1 MSFTYPYLITSDQ
14 HCHSWSQFAAILPN
28 GINSRLQ
35 SILDEMVRAHEMLIA
50 EGGDT
55 SFYGGDLFHVRG
67 RIEPSV
73 FNPTFQTIEG
83 IHAHA
88 PGLKTYAIPGNH
100 DLEGKNAE
108 ALGNAMQALSSIDGF
123 KVFTRVERCG
133 DVIVI
138 PWFQD
143 LNELRATLQRCA
155 DGAHYMGVLD
165 QTDVI
170 IHAPVNGVIKGIPDH
185 GLEASELAAYG
196 FRRVFSG
203 HYHDHKVMED
213 GKVISIGATT
223 HQTWNDPGSLAGFLL
238 VWPDR
243 IQHVRSEAPLFVD
256 LHGHEIEGESELKA
270 LVAGNYV
277 RFKVDDVTASEVE
290 KWRED
295 LKGAGALGSIILA
308 NKKKPDT
315 TRTGTTVTASK
326 SLEASVAEFVAN
338 QLKPADVVSVQ
349 KLCAD
354 LIAQARSAS

>member
-1 MSFTYPYLITSDQ
+1 MKYPYLITSDQ
-14 HCHSWSQFAAILPN
+14 HAHNWSQFAGVGEDGVNTRLRAILN
-28 GINSRLQ
+28 
-35 SILDEMVRAHEMLIA
+35 EMTRAHGALLA

-73 FNPTFQTIEG
+73 FNPTFETIEG

-88 PGLKTYAIPGNH
+88 PHLKAHAIPGNH
-100 DLEGKNAE
+100 DLEGKNAD
-108 ALGNAMQALSSIDGF
+108 ALGNAMQQLTNIPGF
-123 KVFTRVERCG
+123 NVHTRVERCG

-155 DGAHYMGVLD
+155 DGAHYEGRLD

-170 IHAPVNGVIKGIPDH
+170 IHAPVNGIIKGIPDH
-185 GLEASELAAYG
+185 GLEARELAAYG

-243 IQHVRSEAPLFVD
+243 IQHVRSEAPAFID
-256 LHGHEIEGESELKA
+256 LHDHDLESFEAMIE
-270 LVAGNYV
+270 LVSGNYV

-295 LKGAGALGSIILA
+295 LKGSGALGSIILA

>member
-1 MSFTYPYLITSDQ
+1 MTFTYPYLITSDQ
-14 HCHSWSQFAAILPN
+14 HAHNWSQFAGVDEGGVNTRLQAILN
-28 GINSRLQ
+28 
-35 SILDEMVRAHEMLIA
+35 EMTRAHGALLA

-73 FNPTFQTIEG
+73 FNPTFETIKG
-83 IHAHA
+83 IHTHT

-100 DLEGKNAE
+100 DLEGKNAD
-108 ALGNAMQALSSIDGF
+108 ALGNAMQALSSIEGF
-123 KVFTRVERCG
+123 KVFTTPNLVG
-133 DVIVI
+133 DVLVI

-143 LNELRATLQRCA
+143 LNELRDRLA
-155 DGAHYMGVLD
+155 DAAGAFKAAGRLD

-170 IHAPVNGVIKGIPDH
+170 IHAPVNGIIKGIPDH

-243 IQHVRSEAPLFVD
+243 IEHVPTAAPLFID
-256 LHGHEIEGESELKA
+256 LHDHEIEGEAELKA

>member
-1 MSFTYPYLITSDQ
+1 MKYPYLITSDQ
-14 HCHSWSQFAAILPN
+14 HAHNWSQFAGVGEDGVNTRLRAILN
-28 GINSRLQ
+28 
-35 SILDEMVRAHEMLIA
+35 EMTRAHGALLA

-73 FNPTFQTIEG
+73 FNPTFETIEG

-100 DLEGKNAE
+100 DLEGKNAD
-108 ALGNAMQALSSIDGF
+108 ALGNAMQALSSIEGF
-123 KVFTRVERCG
+123 KVFTEPKLVG
-133 DVIVI
+133 DVLVI

-143 LNELRATLQRCA
+143 LNELRSILQTWSEIEDA
-155 DGAHYMGVLD
+155 PGW
-165 QTDVI
+165 DVI
-170 IHAPVNGVIKGIPDH
+170 IHAPVNGIIKGIPDH

-203 HYHDHKVMED
+203 HYHDHKVMEG

-243 IQHVRSEAPLFVD
+243 IQHVRSEAPAFID
-256 LHGHEIEGESELKA
+256 LHDHDLESFEAMIE
-270 LVAGNYV
+270 LVSGNYV